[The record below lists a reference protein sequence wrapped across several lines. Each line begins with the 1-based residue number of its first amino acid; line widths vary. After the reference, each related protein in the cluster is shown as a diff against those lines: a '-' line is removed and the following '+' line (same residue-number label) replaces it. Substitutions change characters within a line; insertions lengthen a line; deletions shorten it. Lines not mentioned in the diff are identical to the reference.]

1 MTAFRTVFPA
11 VLLAT
16 LALAFGAQTASAQMK
31 NCAPRD
37 KILSLLSN
45 GYAEEPTSLG
55 VTSKGGLLEVLTSP
69 SGTWSIV
76 ITLPDGPTC
85 LVDHGDGW
93 HEAKPKPKEPLA

>member
-1 MTAFRTVFPA
+1 MKALRTVVPA
-11 VLLAT
+11 ALLAT
-16 LALAFGAQTASAQMK
+16 AALTFVAETASAQLK

-37 KILSLLSN
+37 KVLSLLSK

-55 VTSKGGLLEVLTSP
+55 VTSKGGLLEILTSP

-76 ITLPDGPTC
+76 ITLPNGPTC

-93 HEAKPKPKEPLA
+93 HEVEPESKEPLA